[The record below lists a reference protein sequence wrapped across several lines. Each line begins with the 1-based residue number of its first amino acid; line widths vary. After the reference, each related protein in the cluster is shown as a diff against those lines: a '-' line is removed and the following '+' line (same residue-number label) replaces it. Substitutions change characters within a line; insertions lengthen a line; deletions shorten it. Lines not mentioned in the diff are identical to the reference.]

1 MDFGIP
7 AGEIAL
13 LIAALLVA
21 GVAAGF
27 LAGLLGIGGG
37 GVLVP
42 VLYEVFRV
50 LDVDPAIRMHL
61 VLGTT
66 LAIILP
72 TSLKSF
78 AGHRARGS
86 VDMPLLKRVAAFIV
100 AGVVL
105 GTIAAKYASGDALKW
120 VWVTAAT
127 LIAIKMAFG
136 REDWRLADHL
146 PPFPWPQLGALAIGF
161 ISTLM
166 SIGGATFVVPLLT
179 LYGKPILTA
188 VATASGIG
196 PLIALPGVIG
206 FACGG
211 VGRGRAAAVVDRLR
225 QPARIAH
232 RRTAQRVGGTLRRAP
247 GAQDSA
253 PHAGAVLC
261 RVPGQ
266 RRAPLPDRPAALS
279 AGRQAT
285 IF

>member
-1 MDFGIP
+1 MEIGLP
-7 AGEIAL
+7 ASELAL
-13 LIAALLVA
+13 LIVALLVA
-21 GVAAGF
+21 GVVAGF

-50 LDVDPAIRMHL
+50 LDVDESVRMHL

-78 AGHRARGS
+78 AGHRARGT
-86 VDMPLLKRVAAFIV
+86 VDMALLKRVAPWIV

-105 GTIAAKYASGDALKW
+105 GTLTVKASSGDVLKW
-120 VWVTAAT
+120 VWVVAAG

-146 PPFPWPQLGALAIGF
+146 PPSPWPQLGALLIG
-161 ISTLM
+161 IVSTLM

-179 LYGKPILTA
+179 LYGQSIITA
-188 VATASGIG
+188 VSTASGVG

-206 FACGG
+206 FAWAGWDASGLPPLSIGYVNLLGMAIVAPLSVWAAPYG
-211 VGRGRAAAVVDRLR
+211 VRV
-225 QPARIAH
+225 AH
-232 RRTAQRVGGTLRRAP
+232 RIPRRTLELAF
-247 GAQDSA
+247 
-253 PHAGAVLC
+253 
-261 RVPGQ
+261 
-266 RRAPLPDRPAALS
+266 AAFLAS
-279 AGRQAT
+279 ISIRFL
-285 IF
+285 IDLLW

>member
-1 MDFGIP
+1 MEIGLP
-7 AGEIAL
+7 AGELAL
-13 LIAALLVA
+13 LIVALLVA
-21 GVAAGF
+21 GVVAGF

-50 LDVDPAIRMHL
+50 LDVDESVRMHL

-78 AGHRARGS
+78 AGHRARGT
-86 VDMPLLKRVAAFIV
+86 VDMALLNRVAPWIV

-105 GTIAAKYASGDALKW
+105 GTLTVKASSGDVLKW
-120 VWVTAAT
+120 VWVVAAG

-146 PPFPWPQLGALAIGF
+146 PPSPWPQFGALLIG
-161 ISTLM
+161 IVSTLM

-179 LYGKPILTA
+179 LYGQSIITA
-188 VATASGIG
+188 VSTASGVG

-206 FACGG
+206 FAWAGWDASGLPPLSIGYVNLLGMAIVAPLSVWAAPYG
-211 VGRGRAAAVVDRLR
+211 VRV
-225 QPARIAH
+225 AH
-232 RRTAQRVGGTLRRAP
+232 RIPRRTLELAF
-247 GAQDSA
+247 
-253 PHAGAVLC
+253 
-261 RVPGQ
+261 
-266 RRAPLPDRPAALS
+266 AAFLGS
-279 AGRQAT
+279 IAIRFL
-285 IF
+285 IDLLW